1 MFETTPNG
9 SSIQIIDCKKRLF
22 DEDDSIDKEKDNVEN
37 QRRNSIKKQKII
49 ASRYHRQIPNRP
61 FVVLTSHQNQR
72 YYLLEREE
80 DDDCFKLSL
89 NDGNKRSLLK
99 VSVEDMIE
107 KNVRQELEEL
117 TKSIDK
123 STADVENEDDS
134 TLPIVD
140 QYTDEL
146 WVEKF
151 APRAFCDLLSDIGI
165 NRTLLEWLNLWQYLV
180 YKKELS
186 HFRTIQARHEQIASN
201 EAHKD
206 RTHSIATVNKKVYPS
221 DIQFELDACKRP
233 LQKVALLCGSPGAGK
248 TTLAHVVARHAGYN
262 VIEMNASDDRSV
274 ELFRTRLETATQMRE
289 VLSKDYKPNCLL
301 IDEIDGAPAPS
312 IQLLVDLISRMPADS
327 QQASSKTKKNNS
339 FVLLRPVICICN
351 DLYVPALKPLRQIA
365 LILNFPRIEPNV
377 LAKRLLTISEQLN
390 IQTDMITMNSLC
402 AKATCDI
409 RSCLHFMQF
418 VVTHRNRAITKK
430 MIEST
435 VVLGVKDAQK
445 SLFEIWTEI
454 LQVPQSKKTQLT
466 LQLDDPLKRSG
477 KVTLA
482 RRLELIDLVS
492 SIGSYDRIY
501 DGLFEHYLTLH
512 FHDPKLTSIDYANQW
527 LLFYDVMNK
536 EMYTQQNYS
545 FLRYAP
551 YVALVFNLL
560 FVTHRPIQMRY
571 PQKQL
576 DMQNKLRTNTAA
588 IETMLN
594 DIVPNIRQYLNKDIL
609 VLDILPYMLE
619 ILQPRLRQTNIA
631 LFTNKE
637 LRDIQTLIDVM
648 VTFSLSYIQQR
659 TATGENALVLE
670 PPIDAVAYFSGSN
683 DKRGLSF
690 GTRQMIFKELLKERV
705 KRNIRLKSDKQ
716 EMFVPVN
723 RQVTPTPKPKHPS
736 ELIKLQPKAIPQ
748 NETIV
753 ARDFFAKFKLGPKNS
768 QMTPKLP
775 DQIDS
780 ASKPIERQAL
790 ISFAYNEGFSDA
802 VRCRIKIQDLL

>member
-37 QRRNSIKKQKII
+37 QQRSSIKKQKII
-49 ASRYHRQIPNRP
+49 ASRYHRQIPNQP
-61 FVVLTSHQNQR
+61 FVVLTSHQNER

-80 DDDCFKLSL
+80 DDDRFKLSL
-89 NDGNKRSLLK
+89 NGRNKRSLLK
-99 VSVEDMIE
+99 VSVDDMIE
-107 KNVRQELEEL
+107 KNVRQELDEL

-123 STADVENEDDS
+123 STADAENDDDS

-151 APRAFCDLLSDIGI
+151 APRAFCDLLSDINGLI
-165 NRTLLEWLNLWQYLV
+165 FGN
-180 YKKELS
+180 
-186 HFRTIQARHEQIASN
+186 IARHEQIASN
-201 EAHKD
+201 EAHKNK
-206 RTHSIATVNKKVYPS
+206 THSIATVNKKVYPS

-327 QQASSKTKKNNS
+327 QQTSSKTKKNNS

-365 LILNFPRIEPNV
+365 LILNFPRIEPSA

-390 IQTDMITMNSLC
+390 IQTDIITMNSLC

-435 VVLGVKDAQK
+435 AVLGVKDAQK

-454 LQVPQSKKTQLT
+454 LQVPQSKKAQLT
-466 LQLDDPLKRSG
+466 LQLDDPLKRAG
-477 KVTLA
+477 KVALA

-492 SIGSYDRIY
+492 SIGSYDRLY

-512 FHDPKLTSIDYANQW
+512 FHDPKLTSINYANQW

-545 FLRYAP
+545 FWRYAP

-576 DMQNKLRTNTAA
+576 DVQNKLRTNTAA

-609 VLDILPYMLE
+609 VLDILPHMLE

-659 TATGENALVLE
+659 TATGENVLVLE
-670 PPIDAVAYFSGSN
+670 PPIDVVAYFSGSN
-683 DKRGLSF
+683 DKHGLSF

-748 NETIV
+748 NEIIV

-768 QMTPKLP
+768 QTTPKLP

-780 ASKPIERQAL
+780 TNKPIERKAL